1 MLIEIQDA
9 PQETVNKQTNHNQ
22 KKLTCSIFTSIT
34 GRTSFRKANLIAAAI
49 NKSWFL
55 SWGETSFNKIQPQIP
70 ANLDNSRPSILA
82 NFQKTPNFDNCAH
95 FQLNS
100 ARCFNLPSA
109 SMTLRISR
117 LVKCVLAI
125 NQINCKRAIPTTN
138 APLLLN
144 ACWMSV

>member
-1 MLIEIQDA
+1 MINEIQDA

-22 KKLTCSIFTSIT
+22 KWLTCSIFTSIT
-34 GRTSFRKANLIAAAI
+34 GRTSFGKANLIAAAI
-49 NKSWFL
+49 NKSWCL
-55 SWGETSFNKIQPQIP
+55 SWGETSFNNNQPQIP
-70 ANLDNSRPSILA
+70 ANLDNSRPAILA
-82 NFQKTPNFDNCAH
+82 NIQKTPNFDNFAY

-109 SMTLRISR
+109 SMTLRVSK
-117 LVKCVLAI
+117 LVKCVLII

-138 APLLLN
+138 APSLLN